1 MDSGFNKYCLS
12 VNREKCGFRIKN
24 TTLYKLSEKGLD
36 SEFKNYSLSEDDID
50 LRFKNY
56 SL

>member
-12 VNREKCGFRIKN
+12 VNREECGFKN
-24 TTLYKLSEKGLD
+24 TTLYKLPEKGLD